1 VTAAKPGD
9 VTPAG
14 ESRPPTEIEGLRE
27 DRILGGRVRLL
38 QPVEGYRVAI
48 DPVFLAA
55 AVPAMPTDLVL
66 ELGAGVGAAALC
78 LALREPGVRVMGIEI
93 DREAARIAMRN
104 AELNGLKGRVDIMVG
119 DLLHLPPRLAP
130 GSFHHVMMNPPF
142 MPAGTA
148 TPSPQADK
156 ARASVEG
163 EAQLADWLR
172 VAHTMLR
179 PKGNLVL
186 IHRADR
192 LEEILAALQGRFG
205 EIVLFPLWPGG
216 NRPAARVL
224 VRARKGIHTPTRLA
238 PGLVLH
244 EPDGRYT
251 AAAEAVLR
259 DGAGLIL

>member
-1 VTAAKPGD
+1 MTTAKPED
-9 VTPAG
+9 AVAPN
-14 ESRPPTEIEGLRE
+14 PEGLRE

-78 LALREPGVRVMGIEI
+78 LATREPSLRVMGIEI

-104 AELNGLKGRVDIMVG
+104 VDLNGMKGRVDIMVG
-119 DLLHLPPRLAP
+119 DLLRLPPRLAP
-130 GSFHHVMMNPPF
+130 ATFHHVMMNPPF
-142 MPAGTA
+142 MPAGAA

-156 ARASVEG
+156 ARSNVEG

-179 PKGNLVL
+179 PKANLVL

-224 VRARKGIHTPTRLA
+224 VRARKGIQTPTRLA

>member
-1 VTAAKPGD
+1 MTSAGPKDAAFPESAGYEPG
-9 VTPAG
+9 P
-14 ESRPPTEIEGLRE
+14 EGLRE
-27 DRILGGRVRLL
+27 DRILDGRVRLL

-48 DPVFLAA
+48 DPIFLAA
-55 AVPAMPTDLVL
+55 AVPAMPADLVL

-78 LALREPGVRVMGIEI
+78 LATREPSVRVMGVEI
-93 DREAARIAMRN
+93 DREAARTAMRN
-104 AELNGLKGRVDIMVG
+104 ADLNGMKGRIDIMVG

-130 GSFHHVMMNPPF
+130 GSFQHVMMNPPF
-142 MPAGTA
+142 MPAGAA

-156 ARASVEG
+156 ARSNVEG

-179 PKGNLVL
+179 PKANLVL

-224 VRARKGIHTPTRLA
+224 VRARKGIQTPTRLS

-251 AAAEAVLR
+251 AAADAVLR